1 MNMHMCTCSYM
12 YIIYNVGVSLIRG
25 GTIDLAEVTV
35 SSTLHHMLESNSQL
49 EWCKTLI
56 GRLILPLV
64 DPLFVINISYL
75 NRQVTIRS

>member
-49 EWCKTLI
+49 ECFLQVLRFPPTIKLTA
-56 GRLILPLV
+56 RVCVLV
-64 DPLFVINISYL
+64 L
-75 NRQVTIRS
+75 